1 MDNMEE
7 NSRSTEQ
14 DRVANPVEETV
25 STTVEPALSENKR
38 ERKKREKAEKKKNA
52 PAQGNSLL
60 GSTLAKIMAFVLM
73 IAAAIAGVLGLYG
86 TCMLAD
92 SGAYSSGKMMFIHD
106 QLLYRQVNQDLYRIR
121 DWYENESLQT
131 MEAYCRQRNIW
142 VKVESYDLDTDEFL
156 GEWKNEDYVDKTN
169 DLTYRLESQV
179 QHRTDNTYINTETS
193 SASDSY
199 ESYGSSESSD
209 IMELEP
215 SVNTGSDVESM
226 TAAEQEALSSGNL
239 EKYLDLGDSVSL
251 GGEIYVPVERA
262 EQYAKWMIED
272 ALSETER
279 LQEEAAEEA
288 LAERNKRIVV
298 TLTANPS
305 LPKEDE
311 YALIYHQAEQ
321 LYDNRNVIPVV
332 CCAGTVLA
340 LLCFIFLLCSA
351 GHKNGREGITPS
363 AIHEIHL
370 DVYTVVV
377 AVGAFTGLYLA
388 FGWIG
393 MNLSNM
399 INLIVL
405 VVLFAAE
412 VIWCTLY
419 FMELAIRLKMGKWWQ
434 NTILYRVFR
443 FFGRFCKR
451 VFRGIVKLIRGIP
464 MVWRT
469 ALLCL
474 AVCVVEFFGLMLF
487 YNNTDVLLFF
497 WAIEKFI
504 LCGAITFVALMC
516 KELQEGS
523 EALADGDLNHK
534 LDTSHMVL
542 SFKEHGENLNR
553 IGEGISA
560 AVEQRMKSEHLKTEL
575 ITNVS
580 HDIKTPLTSII
591 TYADLIGKEVSGD
604 AKDTGDGAGTE
615 TAQEREQHISE
626 YAEVLLRQSQKLKK
640 LLDDLLE
647 ASKATTGNLEVHPEV
662 CDVSVLLSQAVGEY
676 GQRFADKQ
684 LETIVKQPEE
694 TVKVMADGR
703 HLWRVFDNLLNNIY
717 KYAQTGSRVYLNV
730 EHDSQ
735 NVRIIFRN
743 MSAYPLEMSPE
754 ELEERFT
761 RGDRSRHMEG
771 NGLGLSIAKSLTELQ
786 KGDMEI
792 VTDGDLF
799 KVVITLPETV

>member
-7 NSRSTEQ
+7 KSRSTEQ
-14 DRVANPVEETV
+14 DRVDNPVEETV

-60 GSTLAKIMAFVLM
+60 GSTLAKVVAFVLM
-73 IAAAIAGVLGLYG
+73 IAAAIVGVLGLYG

-179 QHRTDNTYINTETS
+179 QHRNDNTYINTETS
-193 SASDSY
+193 SAYDGY
-199 ESYGSSESSD
+199 ESYGSTESSD

-215 SVNTGSDVESM
+215 SVDTGSDVESM
-226 TAAEQEALSSGNL
+226 TAAEQEALTSGNL

-279 LQEEAAEEA
+279 LQEEAAEET

-321 LYDNRNVIPVV
+321 LYDNRNVIPVI
-332 CCAGTVLA
+332 CCTGTILA

-393 MNLSNM
+393 MNPGM

-474 AVCVVEFFGLMLF
+474 AVCVAEFFGLILF
-487 YNNTDVLLFF
+487 YNDRVVLLFF

-523 EALADGDLNHK
+523 EALADGDLNYK

-542 SFKEHGENLNR
+542 SFKEHGENLNS

-591 TYADLIGKEVSGD
+591 NYADLIGKEVSGD
-604 AKDTGDGAGTE
+604 VKDTGDGAGTE

-626 YAEVLLRQSQKLKK
+626 YAEILLRQSQKLKK

-676 GQRFADKQ
+676 EQRFSEKK

-717 KYAQTGSRVYLNV
+717 KYAQAGSRVYLNV
-730 EHDSQ
+730 EHDGQ
-735 NVRIIFRN
+735 NANIIFRN

>member
-1 MDNMEE
+1 MDNREE
-7 NSRSTEQ
+7 NSRNTEQ
-14 DRVANPVEETV
+14 DRVDNPVENTV
-25 STTVEPALSENKR
+25 STMVETALSENKR

-60 GSTLAKIMAFVLM
+60 GSTLAKVVAFVLM
-73 IAAAIAGVLGLYG
+73 IAAAIVGVLGLYG

-179 QHRTDNTYINTETS
+179 QHRNDNTYINTETS
-193 SASDSY
+193 SAYDGY
-199 ESYGSSESSD
+199 ESYGSTESSD

-279 LQEEAAEEA
+279 LQEEAAEET

-321 LYDNRNVIPVV
+321 LYDNRNVIPVI
-332 CCAGTVLA
+332 CCTGTIQA

-393 MNLSNM
+393 MNPGM

-474 AVCVVEFFGLMLF
+474 AVCVAEFFGLILF
-487 YNNTDVLLFF
+487 YNDRVVLLFF

-516 KELQEGS
+516 KELREGS
-523 EALADGDLNHK
+523 EALGDGDLNYK

-542 SFKEHGENLNR
+542 SFKEHGENLNS

-591 TYADLIGKEVSGD
+591 NYAYLIGKEVSGD
-604 AKDTGDGAGTE
+604 VKDTGDGAGTE

-676 GQRFADKQ
+676 EQRFSEKK

-717 KYAQTGSRVYLNV
+717 KYAQAGSRVYLNV
-730 EHDSQ
+730 EHDGQ
-735 NVRIIFRN
+735 NANIIFRN

>member
-1 MDNMEE
+1 MDNREE
-7 NSRSTEQ
+7 NSRNTEQ
-14 DRVANPVEETV
+14 DRVDNPVENTV
-25 STTVEPALSENKR
+25 STMVETALSENKR

-60 GSTLAKIMAFVLM
+60 GSTLAKVVAFVLM
-73 IAAAIAGVLGLYG
+73 IAAAIVGVLGLYG

-179 QHRTDNTYINTETS
+179 QHRNDNTYINTETS
-193 SASDSY
+193 SAYDGY
-199 ESYGSSESSD
+199 ESYGSTESSD

-279 LQEEAAEEA
+279 LQEEAAEET

-321 LYDNRNVIPVV
+321 LYDNRNVIPVI
-332 CCAGTVLA
+332 CCTGTILA

-377 AVGAFTGLYLA
+377 AIGAFTGLYLA

-393 MNLSNM
+393 MNQSM

-451 VFRGIVKLIRGIP
+451 VFRGIVKLILGIP

-474 AVCVVEFFGLMLF
+474 AVCVAEFFGLMLF

-523 EALADGDLNHK
+523 EALANGDLNYK

-591 TYADLIGKEVSGD
+591 NYADLIGKEVSGD
-604 AKDTGDGAGTE
+604 VKDTGDGAGTE

-676 GQRFADKQ
+676 EQRFSEKK

-703 HLWRVFDNLLNNIY
+703 YLWRVFDNLLNNIY
-717 KYAQTGSRVYLNV
+717 KYAQAGSRVYLNV
-730 EHDSQ
+730 EHDGQ
-735 NVRIIFRN
+735 NANIIFRN

>member
-1 MDNMEE
+1 MDNREE
-7 NSRSTEQ
+7 NSRNTEQ
-14 DRVANPVEETV
+14 DRVDNPVENTV
-25 STTVEPALSENKR
+25 STMVETALSENKR

-60 GSTLAKIMAFVLM
+60 GSTLAKVVAFVLM
-73 IAAAIAGVLGLYG
+73 IAAAIVGVLGLYG

-179 QHRTDNTYINTETS
+179 QHRNDNTYINTETS
-193 SASDSY
+193 SAYDGY
-199 ESYGSSESSD
+199 ESYGSTESSD

-215 SVNTGSDVESM
+215 SVNTGSDVESI

-279 LQEEAAEEA
+279 LQEEAAEET

-321 LYDNRNVIPVV
+321 LYDNRNVIPVI
-332 CCAGTVLA
+332 CCTGTILA

-393 MNLSNM
+393 MNPGM

-474 AVCVVEFFGLMLF
+474 AVCVAEFFGLILF
-487 YNNTDVLLFF
+487 YNDRVVLLFF

-523 EALADGDLNHK
+523 EALADGDLNYK

-542 SFKEHGENLNR
+542 SFKEHGENLNS

-591 TYADLIGKEVSGD
+591 NYADLIGKEVSGD
-604 AKDTGDGAGTE
+604 VKDTGDGAGTE

-676 GQRFADKQ
+676 EQRFSEKK

-717 KYAQTGSRVYLNV
+717 KYAQAGSRVYLNV
-730 EHDSQ
+730 EHDGQ
-735 NVRIIFRN
+735 NANIIFRN

>member
-121 DWYENESLQT
+121 YWYENESLQT

-179 QHRTDNTYINTETS
+179 QHRNDNTYINTETS
-193 SASDSY
+193 SVSDSY
-199 ESYGSSESSD
+199 ESYGSSD

-215 SVNTGSDVESM
+215 SVNTGSDVESI

-340 LLCFIFLLCSA
+340 FLCFIFLLCSA

-393 MNLSNM
+393 MNTSM

-405 VVLFAAE
+405 MVLFAAE

-523 EALADGDLNHK
+523 EALADGDLNYK
-534 LDTSHMVL
+534 LDTSHMGL

-560 AVEQRMKSEHLKTEL
+560 VVEQRMKSEHLKTEL
-575 ITNVS
+575 ITNMS

-591 TYADLIGKEVSGD
+591 NYADLIGKEVEEN
-604 AKDTGDGAGTE
+604 AATE
-615 TAQEREQHISE
+615 NGLTAETDSEKEQRLSE
-626 YAEVLLRQSQKLKK
+626 YAEVLLRQSKKLKK

-662 CDVSVLLSQAVGEY
+662 CDVSVLLSQAAGEY
-676 GQRFADKQ
+676 EQRFSDKK

-717 KYAQTGSRVYLNV
+717 KYAQAGSRVYLNV
-730 EHDSQ
+730 EHDGQ
-735 NVRIIFRN
+735 DVRIIFRN
-743 MSAYPLEMSPE
+743 MSAFPLEMSPE

-761 RGDRSRHMEG
+761 RGDKSRHMEG

-786 KGDMEI
+786 NGDMQI

-799 KVVITLPETV
+799 KVVITLPETE

>member
-1 MDNMEE
+1 MDNREE
-7 NSRSTEQ
+7 NSRNTEQ
-14 DRVANPVEETV
+14 DRVDNPVENTV
-25 STTVEPALSENKR
+25 STMVETALSENKR

-60 GSTLAKIMAFVLM
+60 GSTLAKVLAFVLM
-73 IAAAIAGVLGLYG
+73 IAAAIVGVLGLYG

-179 QHRTDNTYINTETS
+179 QHRNDNTYINTETS
-193 SASDSY
+193 SAYDGY

-209 IMELEP
+209 IMEPAP
-215 SVNTGSDVESM
+215 SVNTGSDVESI

-279 LQEEAAEEA
+279 LQEEAAEET

-321 LYDNRNVIPVV
+321 LYDNRNVIPVI
-332 CCAGTVLA
+332 CCTGTILA

-393 MNLSNM
+393 MNPSM

-474 AVCVVEFFGLMLF
+474 AVCVVEFFGLILF
-487 YNNTDVLLFF
+487 YNDRVVLLFF

-523 EALADGDLNHK
+523 EALADGDLNYK

-542 SFKEHGENLNR
+542 SFKEHGENLNS

-591 TYADLIGKEVSGD
+591 NYADLIGKEVSGD

-676 GQRFADKQ
+676 EQRFAEKK

-717 KYAQTGSRVYLNV
+717 KYAQAGSRVYLNV
-730 EHDSQ
+730 EHDGQ
-735 NVRIIFRN
+735 NANIIFRN

-799 KVVITLPETV
+799 KVVITLPETM

>member
-1 MDNMEE
+1 MDNREE
-7 NSRSTEQ
+7 NSRNTEQ
-14 DRVANPVEETV
+14 DRVDNPVENTV
-25 STTVEPALSENKR
+25 STMVETALSENKR

-60 GSTLAKIMAFVLM
+60 GSTLAKVLAFVLM
-73 IAAAIAGVLGLYG
+73 IAAAIVGVLGLYG

-179 QHRTDNTYINTETS
+179 QHRNDNTYINTETS
-193 SASDSY
+193 SASDGY

-209 IMELEP
+209 ITEPAP
-215 SVNTGSDVESM
+215 SVNTGSDVESI

-279 LQEEAAEEA
+279 LQEEAAEET

-340 LLCFIFLLCSA
+340 FLCFIFLLCSA

-377 AVGAFTGLYLA
+377 AIGAFTGLYLA

-393 MNLSNM
+393 MNPSM

-474 AVCVVEFFGLMLF
+474 AVCVVEFFGLILF

-591 TYADLIGKEVSGD
+591 NYADLIGKEVSGD

-799 KVVITLPETV
+799 KVVITLPETM

>member
-1 MDNMEE
+1 MDNREE
-7 NSRSTEQ
+7 NSRNTEQ
-14 DRVANPVEETV
+14 DRVDNPVENTV

-38 ERKKREKAEKKKNA
+38 ERKKREKAEKKKKA
-52 PAQGNSLL
+52 PAQGNSLM
-60 GSTLAKIMAFVLM
+60 GSTLAKVVAFVLM
-73 IAAAIAGVLGLYG
+73 IAAAIVGVLGLYG

-179 QHRTDNTYINTETS
+179 QHRNDNIYINTETS
-193 SASDSY
+193 SAYDGY
-199 ESYGSSESSD
+199 ESYGSTESSD
-209 IMELEP
+209 IMELES

-279 LQEEAAEEA
+279 LQEEAAEET

-393 MNLSNM
+393 MNSSM

-474 AVCVVEFFGLMLF
+474 AVCVAEFFGLILF

-523 EALADGDLNHK
+523 EALSDGDLNYK

-591 TYADLIGKEVSGD
+591 NYADLIGKEVSGD

-615 TAQEREQHISE
+615 NAQEREQHISE

-676 GQRFADKQ
+676 EQRFSEKK
-684 LETIVKQPEE
+684 LEAIVKQPEE

-717 KYAQTGSRVYLNV
+717 KYAQAGSRVYLNV
-730 EHDSQ
+730 EHDGQ
-735 NVRIIFRN
+735 NANIIFRN

-799 KVVITLPETV
+799 KVVITLPETM

>member
-1 MDNMEE
+1 MDNREE
-7 NSRSTEQ
+7 NSRNTEQ
-14 DRVANPVEETV
+14 DRVDNPVENTV
-25 STTVEPALSENKR
+25 STMVETALSENKR

-60 GSTLAKIMAFVLM
+60 GSTLAKVVAFVLM
-73 IAAAIAGVLGLYG
+73 IAAAIVGVLGLYG

-179 QHRTDNTYINTETS
+179 QHRNDNTYINTETS
-193 SASDSY
+193 SAYDGY
-199 ESYGSSESSD
+199 ESYGSTESSD
-209 IMELEP
+209 TMELEP

-279 LQEEAAEEA
+279 LQEEAAEET

-321 LYDNRNVIPVV
+321 LYDNRNVIPVI
-332 CCAGTVLA
+332 CCTGTILA

-377 AVGAFTGLYLA
+377 AIGAFTGLYLA

-393 MNLSNM
+393 MNSGM

-419 FMELAIRLKMGKWWQ
+419 CMELAIRLKMGKWWQ

-474 AVCVVEFFGLMLF
+474 AVCVAEFFGLILF
-487 YNNTDVLLFF
+487 YNDRVVLLFF

-523 EALADGDLNHK
+523 EALADGDLNYK

-542 SFKEHGENLNR
+542 SFKEHGENLNS

-591 TYADLIGKEVSGD
+591 NYADLIGKEVSGD
-604 AKDTGDGAGTE
+604 VKDTGDGAGTE

-676 GQRFADKQ
+676 EQRFSEKK

-717 KYAQTGSRVYLNV
+717 KYAQAGSRVYLNV
-730 EHDSQ
+730 EHHGQ
-735 NVRIIFRN
+735 NANIIFRN

>member
-1 MDNMEE
+1 MDNREE
-7 NSRSTEQ
+7 NSRNTEQ
-14 DRVANPVEETV
+14 DRVDNPVENTV
-25 STTVEPALSENKR
+25 STMVETALSENKR

-60 GSTLAKIMAFVLM
+60 GSTLAKVVAFVLM
-73 IAAAIAGVLGLYG
+73 IAAAIVGMLGLYG

-179 QHRTDNTYINTETS
+179 QHRNDNTYINTETS
-193 SASDSY
+193 SAYDGY
-199 ESYGSSESSD
+199 ESYGSTESSD

-321 LYDNRNVIPVV
+321 LYDNRNVIPVI
-332 CCAGTVLA
+332 CCTGTILA

-377 AVGAFTGLYLA
+377 AIGAFTGLYLA

-393 MNLSNM
+393 MNQSM

-523 EALADGDLNHK
+523 EALANGDLNYK

-591 TYADLIGKEVSGD
+591 NYADLIGKEVSGD
-604 AKDTGDGAGTE
+604 VKDTGDGAGTE

-662 CDVSVLLSQAVGEY
+662 CDVSLLLSQAVGEY
-676 GQRFADKQ
+676 EQRFSEKK

-717 KYAQTGSRVYLNV
+717 KYAQAGSRVYLNV
-730 EHDSQ
+730 EHDGQ
-735 NVRIIFRN
+735 NANIIFRN

-799 KVVITLPETV
+799 KVVITLPETK

>member
-179 QHRTDNTYINTETS
+179 QHRNDNTYINTETS
-193 SASDSY
+193 SVSDSY
-199 ESYGSSESSD
+199 ESYGSSD

-215 SVNTGSDVESM
+215 SVNTGSDVESI

-340 LLCFIFLLCSA
+340 FLCFIFLLCSA

-393 MNLSNM
+393 MNPSM

-405 VVLFAAE
+405 MVLFAAE

-487 YNNTDVLLFF
+487 YNDTDVLLFF

-523 EALADGDLNHK
+523 EALADGDLNYK

-591 TYADLIGKEVSGD
+591 NYADLIGKEVSGD

-676 GQRFADKQ
+676 EQRFSDKK

-717 KYAQTGSRVYLNV
+717 KYAQAGSRVYLNV
-730 EHDSQ
+730 EHDGQ
-735 NVRIIFRN
+735 DVRIIFRN
-743 MSAYPLEMSPE
+743 MSAFPLEMSPE

-761 RGDRSRHMEG
+761 RGDKSRHMEG

-786 KGDMEI
+786 NGDMQI

-799 KVVITLPETV
+799 KVVITLPETE

>member
-1 MDNMEE
+1 MDNREE
-7 NSRSTEQ
+7 NSRNTEQ
-14 DRVANPVEETV
+14 DRVDNPVENTV
-25 STTVEPALSENKR
+25 STMVETALSENKR

-60 GSTLAKIMAFVLM
+60 GSTLAKVVAFVLM
-73 IAAAIAGVLGLYG
+73 IAAAIVGMLGLYG

-179 QHRTDNTYINTETS
+179 QHRNDNTYINTETS
-193 SASDSY
+193 SAYDGY
-199 ESYGSSESSD
+199 ESYGSTESSD

-215 SVNTGSDVESM
+215 SVNTESDVESM

-279 LQEEAAEEA
+279 LQEEAAEET

-321 LYDNRNVIPVV
+321 LYDNRNVIPVI
-332 CCAGTVLA
+332 CCTGTILA

-377 AVGAFTGLYLA
+377 AIGAFTGLYLA

-393 MNLSNM
+393 MNQSM

-451 VFRGIVKLIRGIP
+451 VFRGIVKLILGIP

-474 AVCVVEFFGLMLF
+474 AVCVAEFFGLMLF

-523 EALADGDLNHK
+523 EALANGDLNYK

-560 AVEQRMKSEHLKTEL
+560 VVEQRMKSEHLKTEL

-591 TYADLIGKEVSGD
+591 NYADLIGKEVSGD
-604 AKDTGDGAGTE
+604 VKDTGDGAGTE

-676 GQRFADKQ
+676 EQRFSEKK

-717 KYAQTGSRVYLNV
+717 KYAQAGSRVYLNV
-730 EHDSQ
+730 EHDGQ
-735 NVRIIFRN
+735 NANIIFRN

-799 KVVITLPETV
+799 KVVITLPETK

>member
-142 VKVESYDLDTDEFL
+142 AKVESYDLDTDEFL

-179 QHRTDNTYINTETS
+179 QHRNDNTYINTETS
-193 SASDSY
+193 SAYDGY
-199 ESYGSSESSD
+199 ESYGSTESSD

-279 LQEEAAEEA
+279 LQEEAAEET

-321 LYDNRNVIPVV
+321 LYDNRNVIPVI
-332 CCAGTVLA
+332 CCTGTILA

-393 MNLSNM
+393 MNSSM

-474 AVCVVEFFGLMLF
+474 AVCVVEFFGLILF
-487 YNNTDVLLFF
+487 YNDTGVLLFF

-523 EALADGDLNHK
+523 EALADGDLNYK

-542 SFKEHGENLNR
+542 SFKEHGENLNS

-591 TYADLIGKEVSGD
+591 NYADLIGKEVSGD
-604 AKDTGDGAGTE
+604 AKDTGDGTGTE

-676 GQRFADKQ
+676 EQRFSEKK

-717 KYAQTGSRVYLNV
+717 KYAQAGSRVYLNV
-730 EHDSQ
+730 EHDGQ
-735 NVRIIFRN
+735 NANIIFRN

-799 KVVITLPETV
+799 KVVITLPETK

>member
-1 MDNMEE
+1 MDNREE
-7 NSRSTEQ
+7 NSRNTEQ
-14 DRVANPVEETV
+14 DRVDNPVENTV
-25 STTVEPALSENKR
+25 STMVETALSENKR

-60 GSTLAKIMAFVLM
+60 GSTLAKVLAFVLM
-73 IAAAIAGVLGLYG
+73 IAAAIVGVLGLYG

-179 QHRTDNTYINTETS
+179 QHRNDNTYINTETS
-193 SASDSY
+193 SASDGY

-209 IMELEP
+209 ITEPAP
-215 SVNTGSDVESM
+215 SVNTGSDVESI

-279 LQEEAAEEA
+279 LQEEAAEET

-340 LLCFIFLLCSA
+340 FLCFIFLLCSA

-393 MNLSNM
+393 MNPSM

-474 AVCVVEFFGLMLF
+474 AVCVVEFFGLILF

-591 TYADLIGKEVSGD
+591 NYADLIGKEVSGD

>member
-1 MDNMEE
+1 MDNREE
-7 NSRSTEQ
+7 NSRNTEQ
-14 DRVANPVEETV
+14 DRVDNPVENTV
-25 STTVEPALSENKR
+25 STMVETALSENKR

-60 GSTLAKIMAFVLM
+60 GSTLAKVVAFVLM
-73 IAAAIAGVLGLYG
+73 IAAAIVGVLGLYG

-179 QHRTDNTYINTETS
+179 QHRNDNTYINTETS
-193 SASDSY
+193 SAYDGY
-199 ESYGSSESSD
+199 ESYGSTESSD

-279 LQEEAAEEA
+279 LQEEAAEET

-321 LYDNRNVIPVV
+321 LYDNRNVIPVI
-332 CCAGTVLA
+332 CCTGTILA

-393 MNLSNM
+393 MNPGM

-474 AVCVVEFFGLMLF
+474 AVCVAEFFGLILF
-487 YNNTDVLLFF
+487 YNDRVVLLFF

-523 EALADGDLNHK
+523 EALADGDLNYK

-542 SFKEHGENLNR
+542 SFKEHGENLNS

-591 TYADLIGKEVSGD
+591 NYADLIGKEVSGD
-604 AKDTGDGAGTE
+604 VKDTGDGAGTE

-676 GQRFADKQ
+676 EQRFSEKK

-717 KYAQTGSRVYLNV
+717 KYAQAGSRVYLNV
-730 EHDSQ
+730 EHDGQ
-735 NVRIIFRN
+735 NANIIFRN

-786 KGDMEI
+786 KCDMEI

>member
-1 MDNMEE
+1 MDNREE
-7 NSRSTEQ
+7 NSRNTEQ
-14 DRVANPVEETV
+14 DRVDNPVENTV
-25 STTVEPALSENKR
+25 STMVETALSENKR

-60 GSTLAKIMAFVLM
+60 GSTLAKVLAFVLM
-73 IAAAIAGVLGLYG
+73 IAAAIVGVLGLYG

-179 QHRTDNTYINTETS
+179 QHRNDNTYINTETS
-193 SASDSY
+193 SAYDGY

-209 IMELEP
+209 IMEPAP
-215 SVNTGSDVESM
+215 SVNTGSDVESI

-279 LQEEAAEEA
+279 LQEEAAEET

-321 LYDNRNVIPVV
+321 LYDNRNVIPMI
-332 CCAGTVLA
+332 CCTGTILA

-393 MNLSNM
+393 MNPSM

-474 AVCVVEFFGLMLF
+474 AVCVVEFFGLILF
-487 YNNTDVLLFF
+487 YNDRVVLLFF

-523 EALADGDLNHK
+523 EALADGDLNYK

-542 SFKEHGENLNR
+542 SFKEHGENLNS

-591 TYADLIGKEVSGD
+591 NYADLIGKEVSGD

-717 KYAQTGSRVYLNV
+717 KYAQAGSRVYLNV
-730 EHDSQ
+730 EHDVQ
-735 NVRIIFRN
+735 NANIIFRN

-799 KVVITLPETV
+799 KVVITLPETM

>member
-1 MDNMEE
+1 MDNREE
-7 NSRSTEQ
+7 NSRNTEQ
-14 DRVANPVEETV
+14 DRVDNPVENTV
-25 STTVEPALSENKR
+25 STMVETALSENKR

-60 GSTLAKIMAFVLM
+60 GSTLAKVVAFVLM
-73 IAAAIAGVLGLYG
+73 IAAAIVGVLGLYG

-179 QHRTDNTYINTETS
+179 QHRNDNTYINTETS
-193 SASDSY
+193 SAYDGY
-199 ESYGSSESSD
+199 ESYGSTESSD

-279 LQEEAAEEA
+279 LQEEAAEET

-321 LYDNRNVIPVV
+321 LYDNRNVIPVI
-332 CCAGTVLA
+332 CCTGTILA

-393 MNLSNM
+393 MNPGM

-474 AVCVVEFFGLMLF
+474 AVCVAEFFGLILF
-487 YNNTDVLLFF
+487 YNDRVVLLFF

-523 EALADGDLNHK
+523 EALADGDLNYK

-542 SFKEHGENLNR
+542 SFKEHGENLNS

-591 TYADLIGKEVSGD
+591 NYADLIGKEVSGD
-604 AKDTGDGAGTE
+604 VKDTGDGAGTE

-662 CDVSVLLSQAVGEY
+662 CNVSVLLSQAVGEY
-676 GQRFADKQ
+676 EQRFSEKK

-717 KYAQTGSRVYLNV
+717 KYAQAGSRVYLNV
-730 EHDSQ
+730 EHDGQ
-735 NVRIIFRN
+735 NANIIFRN

-761 RGDRSRHMEG
+761 RGERSRHMEG

>member
-1 MDNMEE
+1 MDNREE
-7 NSRSTEQ
+7 NSRNTEQ
-14 DRVANPVEETV
+14 DRVDNPVENTV
-25 STTVEPALSENKR
+25 STMVETALSENKR

-60 GSTLAKIMAFVLM
+60 GSTLAKVVAFVLM
-73 IAAAIAGVLGLYG
+73 IAAAIVGVLGLYG

-179 QHRTDNTYINTETS
+179 QHRNDNTYINTETS
-193 SASDSY
+193 SAYDGY
-199 ESYGSSESSD
+199 ESYGSTESSD

-279 LQEEAAEEA
+279 LQEEAAEET

-321 LYDNRNVIPVV
+321 LYDNRNVIPVI
-332 CCAGTVLA
+332 CCTGTILA

-393 MNLSNM
+393 MNPGM

-474 AVCVVEFFGLMLF
+474 AVCVAEFFGLILF
-487 YNNTDVLLFF
+487 YNDRVVLLFF

-523 EALADGDLNHK
+523 EALADGDLNYK

-542 SFKEHGENLNR
+542 SFKEHGENLNS

-591 TYADLIGKEVSGD
+591 NYADLIGKEVSGD
-604 AKDTGDGAGTE
+604 VKDTGDGAGTE

-647 ASKATTGNLEVHPEV
+647 ASQATTGNLEVHPEV

-676 GQRFADKQ
+676 EQRFSEKK

-717 KYAQTGSRVYLNV
+717 KYAQAGSRVYLNV
-730 EHDSQ
+730 EHDGQ
-735 NVRIIFRN
+735 NANIIFRN

>member
-1 MDNMEE
+1 MDNREE
-7 NSRSTEQ
+7 NSRNTEQ
-14 DRVANPVEETV
+14 DRVDNPVENTV
-25 STTVEPALSENKR
+25 STMVETALSENKR

-60 GSTLAKIMAFVLM
+60 GSTLAKVVAFVLM
-73 IAAAIAGVLGLYG
+73 IAAAIVGVLGLYG

-179 QHRTDNTYINTETS
+179 QHRNDNTYINTETS
-193 SASDSY
+193 SAYDGY
-199 ESYGSSESSD
+199 ESYGSTESSD

-279 LQEEAAEEA
+279 LQEEAAEET

-321 LYDNRNVIPVV
+321 LYDNRNVIPVI
-332 CCAGTVLA
+332 CCTGTILA

-393 MNLSNM
+393 MNPGM

-474 AVCVVEFFGLMLF
+474 AVCVAEFFGLILF
-487 YNNTDVLLFF
+487 YNDRVVLLFF

-523 EALADGDLNHK
+523 EALADGDLNYK

-542 SFKEHGENLNR
+542 SFKEHGENLNS

-591 TYADLIGKEVSGD
+591 NYADLIGKEVSGD
-604 AKDTGDGAGTE
+604 VKDTGDGAGTE

-662 CDVSVLLSQAVGEY
+662 CEVSVLLSQAVGEY
-676 GQRFADKQ
+676 EQRFSEKK

-717 KYAQTGSRVYLNV
+717 KYAQAGSRVYLNV
-730 EHDSQ
+730 EHDGQ
-735 NVRIIFRN
+735 NANIIFRN

>member
-1 MDNMEE
+1 MDNREE
-7 NSRSTEQ
+7 NSRNTEQ
-14 DRVANPVEETV
+14 DRVDNPVENTV
-25 STTVEPALSENKR
+25 STMVETALSENKR

-60 GSTLAKIMAFVLM
+60 GSTLAKVLAFVLM
-73 IAAAIAGVLGLYG
+73 IAAAIVGVLGLYG

-179 QHRTDNTYINTETS
+179 QHRNDNTYINTETS
-193 SASDSY
+193 SAYDGY

-209 IMELEP
+209 IMEPAP
-215 SVNTGSDVESM
+215 SVNTGSDVESI

-279 LQEEAAEEA
+279 LQEEAAEET

-321 LYDNRNVIPVV
+321 LYDNRNVIPVI
-332 CCAGTVLA
+332 CCTGTILA

-393 MNLSNM
+393 MNPSM

-474 AVCVVEFFGLMLF
+474 AVCVVEFFGLILF
-487 YNNTDVLLFF
+487 YNDRVVLLFF

-523 EALADGDLNHK
+523 EALADGDLNYK

-542 SFKEHGENLNR
+542 SFKEHGENLNS

-591 TYADLIGKEVSGD
+591 NYADLIGKEVSGD
-604 AKDTGDGAGTE
+604 AKDTRDGAGTE

-717 KYAQTGSRVYLNV
+717 KYAQAGSRVYLNV
-730 EHDSQ
+730 EHDGQ
-735 NVRIIFRN
+735 NANIIFRN

-799 KVVITLPETV
+799 KVVITLPETM

>member
-1 MDNMEE
+1 
-7 NSRSTEQ
+7 
-14 DRVANPVEETV
+14 
-25 STTVEPALSENKR
+25 
-38 ERKKREKAEKKKNA
+38 
-52 PAQGNSLL
+52 
-60 GSTLAKIMAFVLM
+60 
-73 IAAAIAGVLGLYG
+73 
-86 TCMLAD
+86 
-92 SGAYSSGKMMFIHD
+92 
-106 QLLYRQVNQDLYRIR
+106 
-121 DWYENESLQT
+121 
-131 MEAYCRQRNIW
+131 
-142 VKVESYDLDTDEFL
+142 
-156 GEWKNEDYVDKTN
+156 
-169 DLTYRLESQV
+169 
-179 QHRTDNTYINTETS
+179 
-193 SASDSY
+193 
-199 ESYGSSESSD
+199 
-209 IMELEP
+209 MELAP
-215 SVNTGSDVESM
+215 SVDTGSDVESI

-251 GGEIYVPVERA
+251 GGETYVPVERA
-262 EQYAKWMIED
+262 EQYAKWMIKD

-279 LQEEAAEEA
+279 QQEEAAEEA

-298 TLTANPS
+298 TLTVNPS

-321 LYDNRNVIPVV
+321 FYDNRNVIPVV
-332 CCAGTVLA
+332 CCTGTILA

-377 AVGAFTGLYLA
+377 VVGAFTGLYLA

-393 MNLSNM
+393 MNSSM

-443 FFGRFCKR
+443 FFGRFCKGF
-451 VFRGIVKLIRGIP
+451 FRGIVKLIRGIP
-464 MVWRT
+464 VVWRT
-469 ALLCL
+469 VLLCL
-474 AVCVVEFFGLMLF
+474 AVCVAEFFGLMLF
-487 YNNTDVLLFF
+487 YHDTGVLLFF
-497 WAIEKFI
+497 WAIEKVI
-504 LCGAITFVALMC
+504 LCGTITFVALMC

-523 EALADGDLNHK
+523 EALSDGDLNHK

-591 TYADLIGKEVSGD
+591 NYADLIGKEVEEND
-604 AKDTGDGAGTE
+604 AVTGSSPTDPDSE
-615 TAQEREQHISE
+615 KKQRISE
-626 YAEVLLRQSQKLKK
+626 YAEVLLRQSKKLKK

-662 CDVSVLLSQAVGEY
+662 CDVSVLLSQAAGEY
-676 GQRFADKQ
+676 EQRFSDKK

-717 KYAQTGSRVYLNV
+717 KYAQAGSRVYLNV
-730 EHDSQ
+730 EHDGQ
-735 NVRIIFRN
+735 DVRIIFRN
-743 MSAYPLEMSPE
+743 MSAFPLEMSPE

-761 RGDRSRHMEG
+761 RGDKSRHMEG

-786 KGDMEI
+786 NGDMQI

-799 KVVITLPETV
+799 KVVITLPETE

>member
-1 MDNMEE
+1 MDNREE
-7 NSRSTEQ
+7 NSRNTEQ
-14 DRVANPVEETV
+14 DRVDNPVENTV
-25 STTVEPALSENKR
+25 STMVETALSENKR

-60 GSTLAKIMAFVLM
+60 GSTLAKVLAFVLM
-73 IAAAIAGVLGLYG
+73 IAAAIVGVLGLYG

-179 QHRTDNTYINTETS
+179 QHRNDNTYINTETS
-193 SASDSY
+193 SAYDGY

-209 IMELEP
+209 IMEPAP
-215 SVNTGSDVESM
+215 SVNTGSDVESI

-279 LQEEAAEEA
+279 LQEEAAEET

-321 LYDNRNVIPVV
+321 LYDNRNVIPVI
-332 CCAGTVLA
+332 CCTGTILA

-393 MNLSNM
+393 MNSGM

-419 FMELAIRLKMGKWWQ
+419 CMELAIRLKMGKWWQ

-474 AVCVVEFFGLMLF
+474 AVCVVEFFGLILF

-523 EALADGDLNHK
+523 EALAEGDLNHK

-553 IGEGISA
+553 ICEGISA

-591 TYADLIGKEVSGD
+591 NYADLIGKEVPGD
-604 AKDTGDGAGTE
+604 AKDTGDGADTE

>member
-1 MDNMEE
+1 MDNREE
-7 NSRSTEQ
+7 NSRNTEQ
-14 DRVANPVEETV
+14 DRVDNPVENTV
-25 STTVEPALSENKR
+25 STMVETALSENKR

-60 GSTLAKIMAFVLM
+60 GSTLAKVVAFVLM
-73 IAAAIAGVLGLYG
+73 IAAAIVGVLGLYG

-179 QHRTDNTYINTETS
+179 QHRNDNTYINTETS
-193 SASDSY
+193 SAYDGY
-199 ESYGSSESSD
+199 ESYGSTESSD

-279 LQEEAAEEA
+279 LQEEAAEET

-321 LYDNRNVIPVV
+321 LYDNRNVIPVI
-332 CCAGTVLA
+332 CCTGTILA
-340 LLCFIFLLCSA
+340 FLCFIFLLCSA

-591 TYADLIGKEVSGD
+591 NYADLIGKEVSGD

>member
-1 MDNMEE
+1 MDNREE
-7 NSRSTEQ
+7 NSRNTEQ
-14 DRVANPVEETV
+14 DRVDNPVENTV
-25 STTVEPALSENKR
+25 STMVETALSENKR

-60 GSTLAKIMAFVLM
+60 GSTLAKVVAFVLM
-73 IAAAIAGVLGLYG
+73 IAAAIVGVLGLYG

-179 QHRTDNTYINTETS
+179 QHRNDNTYINTETS
-193 SASDSY
+193 SAYDGY
-199 ESYGSSESSD
+199 ESYGSTESSD

-279 LQEEAAEEA
+279 LQEEAAEET

-321 LYDNRNVIPVV
+321 LYDNRNVIPVI
-332 CCAGTVLA
+332 CCTGTILA

-393 MNLSNM
+393 MNPGM

-474 AVCVVEFFGLMLF
+474 AVCVAEFFGLILF
-487 YNNTDVLLFF
+487 YNDRVVLLFF

-523 EALADGDLNHK
+523 EALADGDLNYK

-591 TYADLIGKEVSGD
+591 NYADLIGKEVSGD
-604 AKDTGDGAGTE
+604 VKDTGDGAGTE

-676 GQRFADKQ
+676 EQRFSEKK

-717 KYAQTGSRVYLNV
+717 KYAQAGSRVYLNV
-730 EHDSQ
+730 EHDGQ
-735 NVRIIFRN
+735 NANIIFRN

>member
-1 MDNMEE
+1 M
-7 NSRSTEQ
+7 
-14 DRVANPVEETV
+14 
-25 STTVEPALSENKR
+25 
-38 ERKKREKAEKKKNA
+38 
-52 PAQGNSLL
+52 
-60 GSTLAKIMAFVLM
+60 GSTMAKVVAFVLM
-73 IAAAIAGVLGLYG
+73 IAAAIVGVLGLYG

-92 SGAYSSGKMMFIHD
+92 SGAYSSGERMFIHD

-179 QHRTDNTYINTETS
+179 QHRNDNTYINTETS

-215 SVNTGSDVESM
+215 SVNTGSDVESI

-262 EQYAKWMIED
+262 EQYAKWMIKD

-279 LQEEAAEEA
+279 QQEEAAEEA

-298 TLTANPS
+298 TLTVNPS

-321 LYDNRNVIPVV
+321 FYDNRNVIPVV
-332 CCAGTVLA
+332 CCTGTILA

-363 AIHEIHL
+363 AIHDIHL

-377 AVGAFTGLYLA
+377 IVGAFTGLYLA

-393 MNLSNM
+393 MNSSM

-419 FMELAIRLKMGKWWQ
+419 CMELAIRLKMGKWWQ

-451 VFRGIVKLIRGIP
+451 VFHGIVKLIRGIP

-487 YNNTDVLLFF
+487 YNDTDVLLFF

-523 EALADGDLNHK
+523 EALADGDLNYK

-591 TYADLIGKEVSGD
+591 NYADLIGKEVEEND
-604 AKDTGDGAGTE
+604 A
-615 TAQEREQHISE
+615 
-626 YAEVLLRQSQKLKK
+626 V
-640 LLDDLLE
+640 
-647 ASKATTGNLEVHPEV
+647 
-662 CDVSVLLSQAVGEY
+662 
-676 GQRFADKQ
+676 
-684 LETIVKQPEE
+684 
-694 TVKVMADGR
+694 
-703 HLWRVFDNLLNNIY
+703 
-717 KYAQTGSRVYLNV
+717 TGSSR
-730 EHDSQ
+730 
-735 NVRIIFRN
+735 RIRILKRN
-743 MSAYPLEMSPE
+743 SGSRSMRKCCYVSP
-754 ELEERFT
+754 
-761 RGDRSRHMEG
+761 RS
-771 NGLGLSIAKSLTELQ
+771 
-786 KGDMEI
+786 
-792 VTDGDLF
+792 
-799 KVVITLPETV
+799 

>member
-179 QHRTDNTYINTETS
+179 QHRNDNTYINTETS
-193 SASDSY
+193 SVSDSY
-199 ESYGSSESSD
+199 ESYGSSD

-215 SVNTGSDVESM
+215 SVNTGSDVESI

-272 ALSETER
+272 DLSETER

-321 LYDNRNVIPVV
+321 LYDNRNVIPVI
-332 CCAGTVLA
+332 CCTGTILA
-340 LLCFIFLLCSA
+340 FLCFIFLLCSA

-393 MNLSNM
+393 MNPSM

-405 VVLFAAE
+405 MVLFAAE

-516 KELQEGS
+516 KELQEG
-523 EALADGDLNHK
+523 
-534 LDTSHMVL
+534 
-542 SFKEHGENLNR
+542 R
-553 IGEGISA
+553 
-560 AVEQRMKSEHLKTEL
+560 TE
-575 ITNVS
+575 I
-580 HDIKTPLTSII
+580 
-591 TYADLIGKEVSGD
+591 
-604 AKDTGDGAGTE
+604 
-615 TAQEREQHISE
+615 
-626 YAEVLLRQSQKLKK
+626 
-640 LLDDLLE
+640 
-647 ASKATTGNLEVHPEV
+647 
-662 CDVSVLLSQAVGEY
+662 
-676 GQRFADKQ
+676 
-684 LETIVKQPEE
+684 
-694 TVKVMADGR
+694 
-703 HLWRVFDNLLNNIY
+703 
-717 KYAQTGSRVYLNV
+717 
-730 EHDSQ
+730 
-735 NVRIIFRN
+735 
-743 MSAYPLEMSPE
+743 
-754 ELEERFT
+754 
-761 RGDRSRHMEG
+761 
-771 NGLGLSIAKSLTELQ
+771 
-786 KGDMEI
+786 
-792 VTDGDLF
+792 
-799 KVVITLPETV
+799 

>member
-1 MDNMEE
+1 MDNREE
-7 NSRSTEQ
+7 NSRNTEQ
-14 DRVANPVEETV
+14 DRVDNPVENTV
-25 STTVEPALSENKR
+25 STMVETALSENKR

-60 GSTLAKIMAFVLM
+60 GSTLAKVVAFVLM
-73 IAAAIAGVLGLYG
+73 IAAAIVGVLGLYG

-92 SGAYSSGKMMFIHD
+92 SGAYSSGERMFIHD

-179 QHRTDNTYINTETS
+179 QHRNDNTYINTETS

-251 GGEIYVPVERA
+251 GGEIYVPVDRA

-279 LQEEAAEEA
+279 LQEEAAEET

-321 LYDNRNVIPVV
+321 LYDNRNVIPVI
-332 CCAGTVLA
+332 CCTGTILA
-340 LLCFIFLLCSA
+340 FLCFIFLLCSA

-451 VFRGIVKLIRGIP
+451 VFHGIVKLIRGIP

-487 YNNTDVLLFF
+487 YNDTDVLLFF

-591 TYADLIGKEVSGD
+591 NYADLIGKEVSGD

>member
-1 MDNMEE
+1 MDNREE
-7 NSRSTEQ
+7 NSRNTEQ
-14 DRVANPVEETV
+14 DRVDNPVENTV
-25 STTVEPALSENKR
+25 STMVETALSENKR

-60 GSTLAKIMAFVLM
+60 GSTLAKVVAFVLM
-73 IAAAIAGVLGLYG
+73 IAAAIVGMLGLYG

-179 QHRTDNTYINTETS
+179 QHRNDNTYINTETS
-193 SASDSY
+193 SAYDGY
-199 ESYGSSESSD
+199 ESYGSTESSD

-279 LQEEAAEEA
+279 LQEEAAEET

-332 CCAGTVLA
+332 CCTGTILA

-393 MNLSNM
+393 MNSSM

-474 AVCVVEFFGLMLF
+474 AVCVVEFFGLILF
-487 YNNTDVLLFF
+487 YNDTGVLLFF
-497 WAIEKFI
+497 WAIEKVI

-523 EALADGDLNHK
+523 EALADGDLNYK

-542 SFKEHGENLNR
+542 SFKEHGENLNS

-591 TYADLIGKEVSGD
+591 NYADLIGKEVSGD
-604 AKDTGDGAGTE
+604 AKDTGDGTGTE

-676 GQRFADKQ
+676 EQRFSEKK

-717 KYAQTGSRVYLNV
+717 KYAQAGSRVYLNV
-730 EHDSQ
+730 EHDGQ
-735 NVRIIFRN
+735 NANIIFRN

>member
-1 MDNMEE
+1 MDNREE
-7 NSRSTEQ
+7 NSRNTEQ
-14 DRVANPVEETV
+14 DRVDNPVENTV
-25 STTVEPALSENKR
+25 STMVETALSENKR

-60 GSTLAKIMAFVLM
+60 GSTLAKVVAFVLM
-73 IAAAIAGVLGLYG
+73 IAAAIVGVLGLYG

-179 QHRTDNTYINTETS
+179 QHRNDNTYINTETS
-193 SASDSY
+193 SAYDGY
-199 ESYGSSESSD
+199 ESYGSTESSD

-279 LQEEAAEEA
+279 LQEEAAEET

-321 LYDNRNVIPVV
+321 LYDNRNVIPVI
-332 CCAGTVLA
+332 CCTGTILA

-393 MNLSNM
+393 MNPGM

-474 AVCVVEFFGLMLF
+474 AVCVAEFFGLILF
-487 YNNTDVLLFF
+487 YNDRVVLLFF

-523 EALADGDLNHK
+523 EALANGDLNYK

-591 TYADLIGKEVSGD
+591 NYADLIGKEVSGD
-604 AKDTGDGAGTE
+604 VKDTGDGAGTE

-676 GQRFADKQ
+676 EQRFSEKK

-717 KYAQTGSRVYLNV
+717 KYAQAGSRVYLNV
-730 EHDSQ
+730 EHDGQ
-735 NVRIIFRN
+735 NANIIFRN

>member
-1 MDNMEE
+1 MDNREE
-7 NSRSTEQ
+7 NSRNTEQ
-14 DRVANPVEETV
+14 DRVDNPVENTV
-25 STTVEPALSENKR
+25 STMVETALSENKR

-60 GSTLAKIMAFVLM
+60 GSTLAKVVAFVLM
-73 IAAAIAGVLGLYG
+73 IAAAIVGVLGLYG

-179 QHRTDNTYINTETS
+179 QHRNDNTYINTETS
-193 SASDSY
+193 SAYDGY
-199 ESYGSSESSD
+199 ESYGSTESSD

-279 LQEEAAEEA
+279 LQEEAAEET

-321 LYDNRNVIPVV
+321 LYDNRNVIPVI
-332 CCAGTVLA
+332 CCTGTILA

-393 MNLSNM
+393 MNPGM

-474 AVCVVEFFGLMLF
+474 AVCVAEFFGLILF
-487 YNNTDVLLFF
+487 YNDRVVLLFF

-523 EALADGDLNHK
+523 EALADGDLNYK

-542 SFKEHGENLNR
+542 SFKEHGENLNS

-591 TYADLIGKEVSGD
+591 NYADLIGKEVSGD
-604 AKDTGDGAGTE
+604 VKDTGDGAGTE

-647 ASKATTGNLEVHPEV
+647 ASKATTGNLEVYPEV

-676 GQRFADKQ
+676 EQHFSEKK

-717 KYAQTGSRVYLNV
+717 KYAQAGSRVYLNV
-730 EHDSQ
+730 EHDGQ
-735 NVRIIFRN
+735 NANIIFRN

-754 ELEERFT
+754 ELEGRFT

>member
-1 MDNMEE
+1 MDNREE
-7 NSRSTEQ
+7 NSRNTEQ
-14 DRVANPVEETV
+14 DRVDNPVENTV
-25 STTVEPALSENKR
+25 STMVETALSENKR

-60 GSTLAKIMAFVLM
+60 GSTLAKVVAFVLM
-73 IAAAIAGVLGLYG
+73 IAAAIVGVLGLYG

-179 QHRTDNTYINTETS
+179 QHRNDNTYINTETS
-193 SASDSY
+193 SAYDGY
-199 ESYGSSESSD
+199 ESYGSTESSD

-279 LQEEAAEEA
+279 LQEEAAEET

-321 LYDNRNVIPVV
+321 LYDNRNVIPVI
-332 CCAGTVLA
+332 CCTGTILA

-377 AVGAFTGLYLA
+377 AIGAFTGLYLA

-393 MNLSNM
+393 MNQSM

-487 YNNTDVLLFF
+487 YNDTDVLLFF

-523 EALADGDLNHK
+523 EALANGDLNYK

-591 TYADLIGKEVSGD
+591 NYADLIGKEVSGD

-676 GQRFADKQ
+676 EQRFSEKK

-717 KYAQTGSRVYLNV
+717 KYAQAGSRVYLNV
-730 EHDSQ
+730 EHDGQ
-735 NVRIIFRN
+735 NANIIFRN

-799 KVVITLPETV
+799 KVVIMLPETK

>member
-1 MDNMEE
+1 MDNREE
-7 NSRSTEQ
+7 NSRNTEQ
-14 DRVANPVEETV
+14 DRVDNPVENTV
-25 STTVEPALSENKR
+25 STMVETALSENKR

-60 GSTLAKIMAFVLM
+60 GSTLAKVVAFVLM
-73 IAAAIAGVLGLYG
+73 IAAAIVGVLGLYG

-179 QHRTDNTYINTETS
+179 QHRNDNTYINTETS
-193 SASDSY
+193 SVSDSY
-199 ESYGSSESSD
+199 ESYGSSD

-215 SVNTGSDVESM
+215 SVNTGSDVESI

-251 GGEIYVPVERA
+251 GGEIYVPVDRA

-279 LQEEAAEEA
+279 LQEEAAEET

-321 LYDNRNVIPVV
+321 LYDNRNVIPVI
-332 CCAGTVLA
+332 CCTGTILA
-340 LLCFIFLLCSA
+340 FLCFIFLLCSA

-591 TYADLIGKEVSGD
+591 NYADLIGKEVSGD

>member
-1 MDNMEE
+1 MDNREE
-7 NSRSTEQ
+7 NSRNTEQ
-14 DRVANPVEETV
+14 DRVDNPVENTV
-25 STTVEPALSENKR
+25 STMVETALSENKR

-60 GSTLAKIMAFVLM
+60 GSTLAKVVAFVLM
-73 IAAAIAGVLGLYG
+73 IAAAIVGVLGLYG

-142 VKVESYDLDTDEFL
+142 VKVESYDLDMDEFL

-179 QHRTDNTYINTETS
+179 QHRNDNTYINTETS
-193 SASDSY
+193 SAYDGY
-199 ESYGSSESSD
+199 ESYGSTESSD

-279 LQEEAAEEA
+279 LQEEAAEET

-321 LYDNRNVIPVV
+321 LYDNRNVIPVI
-332 CCAGTVLA
+332 CCTGTILA

-393 MNLSNM
+393 MNPGM

-474 AVCVVEFFGLMLF
+474 AVCVAEFFGLILF
-487 YNNTDVLLFF
+487 YNDRVVLLFF

-523 EALADGDLNHK
+523 EALADGDLNYK

-542 SFKEHGENLNR
+542 SFKEHGENLNS

-591 TYADLIGKEVSGD
+591 NYADLIGKEVSGD
-604 AKDTGDGAGTE
+604 VKDTGDGAGTE

-676 GQRFADKQ
+676 EQRFSEKK

-717 KYAQTGSRVYLNV
+717 KYAQAGSRVYLNV
-730 EHDSQ
+730 EHDGQ
-735 NVRIIFRN
+735 NANIIFRN

>member
-1 MDNMEE
+1 MDNREE
-7 NSRSTEQ
+7 NSRNTEQ
-14 DRVANPVEETV
+14 DRVDNPVENTV
-25 STTVEPALSENKR
+25 STMVETALSENKR

-60 GSTLAKIMAFVLM
+60 GSTLAKVVAFVLM
-73 IAAAIAGVLGLYG
+73 IAAAIVGVLGLYG

-92 SGAYSSGKMMFIHD
+92 SGAYSSGERMFIHD

-179 QHRTDNTYINTETS
+179 QHRNDNTYINTETS
-193 SASDSY
+193 SAYDGY
-199 ESYGSSESSD
+199 ESYGSTESSD

-215 SVNTGSDVESM
+215 SVNTGSDVESI

-251 GGEIYVPVERA
+251 GGEIYVPVDRA

-279 LQEEAAEEA
+279 LQEEAAEET

-321 LYDNRNVIPVV
+321 LYDNRNVIPVI
-332 CCAGTVLA
+332 CCTGTILA
-340 LLCFIFLLCSA
+340 FLCFIFLLCSA

-487 YNNTDVLLFF
+487 YNDTDVLLFF

-591 TYADLIGKEVSGD
+591 NYADLIGKEVSGD

>member
-1 MDNMEE
+1 MDNREE
-7 NSRSTEQ
+7 NSRNTEQ
-14 DRVANPVEETV
+14 DRVDNPVENTV
-25 STTVEPALSENKR
+25 STMVETALSENKR

-60 GSTLAKIMAFVLM
+60 GSTLAKVVAFVLM
-73 IAAAIAGVLGLYG
+73 IAAAIVGVLGLYG

-179 QHRTDNTYINTETS
+179 QHRNDNTYINTETS
-193 SASDSY
+193 SAYDGY
-199 ESYGSSESSD
+199 ESYGSTESSD

-279 LQEEAAEEA
+279 LQEEAAEET

-321 LYDNRNVIPVV
+321 LYDNRNVIPVI
-332 CCAGTVLA
+332 CCTGTILA

-393 MNLSNM
+393 MNPGM

-474 AVCVVEFFGLMLF
+474 AVCVAEFFGLILF
-487 YNNTDVLLFF
+487 YNDRVVLLFF

-523 EALADGDLNHK
+523 EALADGDLNYK

-542 SFKEHGENLNR
+542 SFKEHGENLNS

-591 TYADLIGKEVSGD
+591 NYANLIGKEVSGD
-604 AKDTGDGAGTE
+604 VKDTGDGAGTE

-676 GQRFADKQ
+676 EQRFSEKK

-717 KYAQTGSRVYLNV
+717 KYAQAGSRVYLNV
-730 EHDSQ
+730 EHDGQ
-735 NVRIIFRN
+735 NANIIFRN